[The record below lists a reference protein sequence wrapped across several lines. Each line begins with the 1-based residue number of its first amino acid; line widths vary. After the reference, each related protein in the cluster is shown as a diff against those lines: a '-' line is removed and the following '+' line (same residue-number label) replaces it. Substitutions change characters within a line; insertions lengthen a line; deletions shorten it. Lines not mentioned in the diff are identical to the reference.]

1 MNKTEMLEKI
11 SKCELFIQSVSKEQ
25 TKSIINILYEKHI
38 YNERKTFKDVNSNT
52 IYISSNNRGDIAWT
66 ESLEFV
72 QEYITYEEFINA
84 IYGLAITLPL
94 TIKDFTTDE
103 IREEL
108 TSRDTQRVKE
118 LTDNINY
125 IIKELNSLGYELG
138 FDTKTLIENAELDQD
153 NKVVYLYDKQWE

>member
-1 MNKTEMLEKI
+1 MNKTEILEKI
-11 SKCELFIQSVSKEQ
+11 SKGGLFIQSVSKEQ
-25 TKSIINILYEKHI
+25 TKSIINILHEKHI
-38 YNERKTFKDVNSNT
+38 YNKRENFKGVSNT
-52 IYISSNNRGDIAWT
+52 IYISSNNRGGMAWT

-84 IYGLAITLPL
+84 IYNLAIPLPL

-118 LTDNINY
+118 LTDNINH

-138 FDTKTLIENAELDQD
+138 WDLEIFVENAEFDQD
-153 NKVVYLYDKQWE
+153 DKVVYLYDK

>member
-1 MNKTEMLEKI
+1 MNKTEILEKV
-11 SKCELFIQSVSKEQ
+11 SKGELFIQSISKEQ
-25 TKSIINILYEKHI
+25 TISIINILLEKHI
-38 YNERKTFKDVNSNT
+38 YNKRESFKDVSNT
-52 IYISSNNRGDIAWT
+52 IYISSNNRGSIAWT

-84 IYGLAITLPL
+84 IYNLAIPLPL

-108 TSRDTQRVKE
+108 TLRDTQRVKE

>member
-1 MNKTEMLEKI
+1 MNKTEILEKI
-11 SKCELFIQSVSKEQ
+11 SKGGLFIQSVSKEQ
-25 TKSIINILYEKHI
+25 TKSIIHILHEKHI
-38 YNERKTFKDVNSNT
+38 YNKRETFKGVSNT
-52 IYISSNNRGDIAWT
+52 IYISSNNRGGMAWT

-84 IYGLAITLPL
+84 IYNLAIPLPL

-118 LTDNINY
+118 LTDNINH

-138 FDTKTLIENAELDQD
+138 WDLEIFVENAEFDQD
-153 NKVVYLYDKQWE
+153 DKVVYLYAK

>member
-11 SKCELFIQSVSKEQ
+11 SKGELFIQSVSKEQ

-52 IYISSNNRGDIAWT
+52 IYISSNNRGYIAWT

-108 TSRDTQRVKE
+108 TSRDTQRVEE
-118 LTDNINY
+118 LVNKLNNI
-125 IIKELNSLGYELG
+125 IEELNSLG
-138 FDTKTLIENAELDQD
+138 FKVQDTCREYIGYAESNTDDKLI
-153 NKVVYLYDKQWE
+153 YLYEEEDD

>member
-1 MNKTEMLEKI
+1 MNKTEMLEKV
-11 SKCELFIQSVSKEQ
+11 SKGELFIQSTSKEQ
-25 TKSIINILYEKHI
+25 TISIINILLEKHI
-38 YNERKTFKDVNSNT
+38 YNKRETFKDVSNI
-52 IYISSNNRGDIAWT
+52 IYISSNNRGGMAWT

-84 IYGLAITLPL
+84 IYNLAISLPL

-108 TSRDTQRVKE
+108 TSRDTQRIEE
-118 LTDNINY
+118 LTDKINC

-138 FDTKTLIENAELDQD
+138 FDTKTFIENAELDKD
-153 NKVVYLYDKQWE
+153 DKMVYLYDKQWE

>member
-1 MNKTEMLEKI
+1 MNKTEILEKV
-11 SKCELFIQSVSKEQ
+11 SKGELFIQSISKEQ
-25 TKSIINILYEKHI
+25 TISIINILLEKHI
-38 YNERKTFKDVNSNT
+38 YNKRESFKDTSNI
-52 IYISSNNRGDIAWT
+52 IYISSNNRGGMAWT

-84 IYGLAITLPL
+84 IYNLAIPLPL

-108 TSRDTQRVKE
+108 TSRDTQRIKE
-118 LTDNINY
+118 LTDEINH

-138 FDTKTLIENAELDQD
+138 WDTEIFVGTDEIDQD
-153 NKVVYLYDKQWE
+153 NKMVYLYSK

>member
-1 MNKTEMLEKI
+1 MNKTEILEKV
-11 SKCELFIQSVSKEQ
+11 SKGILFIQSTSKEQ
-25 TKSIINILYEKHI
+25 TISIINILLEKHI
-38 YNERKTFKDVNSNT
+38 YNKRESFKDVSNT
-52 IYISSNNRGDIAWT
+52 IYISSNNRGGMAWT

-84 IYGLAITLPL
+84 IYGLAISLPL

-118 LTDNINY
+118 LTDNINH

>member
-11 SKCELFIQSVSKEQ
+11 SKGELFIQSVSKEQ
-25 TKSIINILYEKHI
+25 TISIINILLKKHI
-38 YNERKTFKDVNSNT
+38 YNKRETFKDVSNI
-52 IYISSNNRGDIAWT
+52 IYISSNNRGGIAWA

-84 IYGLAITLPL
+84 MYNLAIPLPL

-108 TSRDTQRVKE
+108 TSRDNQRIEE
-118 LTDNINY
+118 LTDNINH
-125 IIKELNSLGYELG
+125 IIKELNSLGYKLG
-138 FDTKTLIENAELDQD
+138 FDTRTFIENAELDQD
-153 NKVVYLYDKQWE
+153 DKVVYLYDKE

>member
-11 SKCELFIQSVSKEQ
+11 SKGELFIQSVSKEQ
-25 TKSIINILYEKHI
+25 TISIINILLEKHI
-38 YNERKTFKDVNSNT
+38 YNKRETFKDISNT
-52 IYISSNNRGDIAWT
+52 IYISSNNRGGVAWT

-84 IYGLAITLPL
+84 IYNLAIPLPL

-108 TSRDTQRVKE
+108 TLRDTQRVKE
-118 LTDNINY
+118 LTDNINH

>member
-1 MNKTEMLEKI
+1 MNKTEILEKI
-11 SKCELFIQSVSKEQ
+11 SKGELFIQSVSKEQ
-25 TKSIINILYEKHI
+25 TKSIINILHEKHI
-38 YNERKTFKDVNSNT
+38 YNNRETFKDVSNI
-52 IYISSNNRGDIAWT
+52 IYISSNNRGGMAWT

-84 IYGLAITLPL
+84 IYNLAITLPL

-118 LTDNINY
+118 LTDKINY

-153 NKVVYLYDKQWE
+153 NKVVYLYDKQ

>member
-1 MNKTEMLEKI
+1 MNKTEILEKV
-11 SKCELFIQSVSKEQ
+11 SKGELFIQSISKEQ
-25 TKSIINILYEKHI
+25 TISIINILLEKHI
-38 YNERKTFKDVNSNT
+38 YNKRESFKDVSNT
-52 IYISSNNRGDIAWT
+52 IYISSNNRGGMAWT

-84 IYGLAITLPL
+84 IYGLAISLPL

-118 LTDNINY
+118 LVNKLNNI
-125 IIKELNSLGYELG
+125 IEELNSLG
-138 FDTKTLIENAELDQD
+138 FKVQDTCREYIGYAESNTDDKLI
-153 NKVVYLYDKQWE
+153 YLYEEEDD

>member
-11 SKCELFIQSVSKEQ
+11 SKGELFIQSVSKEQ
-25 TKSIINILYEKHI
+25 TISIINILLEKHI
-38 YNERKTFKDVNSNT
+38 YNKRETFKDISNT
-52 IYISSNNRGDIAWT
+52 IYISSNNRGGVAWT

-72 QEYITYEEFINA
+72 QEYITYEEFINT
-84 IYGLAITLPL
+84 IYNLAIPLPL

-108 TSRDTQRVKE
+108 TLRDTQRVKE
-118 LTDNINY
+118 LTDNINH

>member
-1 MNKTEMLEKI
+1 MNKTEILEKI
-11 SKCELFIQSVSKEQ
+11 SKGELFIQSVSKEQ

-38 YNERKTFKDVNSNT
+38 YNKRETFKDVSNT
-52 IYISSNNRGDIAWT
+52 IYISSNNRGGMAWT

-72 QEYITYEEFINA
+72 QKYITYEEFINA
-84 IYGLAITLPL
+84 MYNLAIPLPL

-108 TSRDTQRVKE
+108 TSRDTQRVQE
-118 LTDNINY
+118 LTDNINH

-138 FDTKTLIENAELDQD
+138 WDLEIFVENAEFDQD
-153 NKVVYLYDKQWE
+153 DKVVYLYDK

>member
-1 MNKTEMLEKI
+1 MNKTEILEKI
-11 SKCELFIQSVSKEQ
+11 SKGELFIQSVSKEQ
-25 TKSIINILYEKHI
+25 TKSIINILHEKHI
-38 YNERKTFKDVNSNT
+38 YNERETFKDVSNT
-52 IYISSNNRGDIAWT
+52 IYISSNNRGSIAWT

-108 TSRDTQRVKE
+108 TSRDTQRVEE
-118 LTDNINY
+118 LTYKINY
-125 IIKELNSLGYELG
+125 IIQELNSLGYELG
-138 FDTKTLIENAELDQD
+138 FDAKTFIENAELDQND
-153 NKVVYLYDKQWE
+153 KVVYLYDK

>member
-11 SKCELFIQSVSKEQ
+11 SKGELFIQSVSKEQ
-25 TKSIINILYEKHI
+25 TISIINILYEKHI
-38 YNERKTFKDVNSNT
+38 YNKRETFKDVNSNT
-52 IYISSNNRGDIAWT
+52 IYISSNNRGGIAWT
-66 ESLEFV
+66 DSLEFV

-84 IYGLAITLPL
+84 MYNLAIPLPL

-118 LTDNINY
+118 LTDNINH

-138 FDTKTLIENAELDQD
+138 FDTKTFIENAELDKD
-153 NKVVYLYDKQWE
+153 NKVVYLYDKQ